1 MKSICVWLWKDSGNG
16 YALRSVIRRA
26 ERFFNTYSDGE
37 KEVYIMKV
45 SKKIL
50 ALSLA
55 ACMTVPFFGACG
67 SNSASDSTDSTAA
80 PEAEGDFTG
89 TMVIGGIGPL
99 TGGAA
104 VYGNAVKNGIQLAVD
119 EINAAGGVN
128 GIKLEL
134 NFQDDEHNEEKAVN
148 AYNTLKDKDMK
159 LLIGTVTSNPC
170 IAVAAESAKDNIFQ
184 LTPSGSAVDCVAND
198 NAFRICF
205 NDPNQGTASAQYIAQ
220 NGLATKVAAI
230 YDSSDVYSTGIYEK
244 FAAEA
249 ANQNLEVAAAE
260 AFTADSK
267 TDFSVQI
274 QKVQESGAELLF
286 LPIYYQEAALIL
298 QQADKA
304 GLNVKYFGCD
314 GLDGLIDQLGD
325 DVAISE
331 GVMLLTPF
339 AADAT
344 DEKTVAFT
352 TAYKNAYN
360 GEVPIQFAADG
371 YDAVYAVKAA
381 MEKAGITD
389 ASISAS
395 DLCDAL
401 KTAMTEITVEG
412 VTGTITWTAD
422 GEPTK
427 DPKAMQIVITENED
441 GTKTGSYAAL

>member
-1 MKSICVWLWKDSGNG
+1 MK
-16 YALRSVIRRA
+16 
-26 ERFFNTYSDGE
+26 F
-37 KEVYIMKV
+37 

-50 ALSLA
+50 AFSLA
-55 ACMTVPFFGACG
+55 ACMTVPFLAGCSSKDTA
-67 SNSASDSTDSTAA
+67 TDNSTADA
-80 PEAEGDFTG
+80 ASTADSGDFTG
-89 TMVIGGIGPL
+89 TLVIGGIGPV

-170 IAVAAESAKDNIFQ
+170 VAVAAETVKDNMFQ

-198 NAFRICF
+198 NAFRVCF

-220 NGLATKVAAI
+220 NGLASKVAVI

-249 ANQNLEVAAAE
+249 ANQNIDVVAAE

-298 QQADKA
+298 QQANKA
-304 GLNVKYFGCD
+304 GLAVKYFGCD

-325 DVAISE
+325 DVAIAE

-339 AADAT
+339 AADAQ

-360 GEVPIQFAADG
+360 NEVPIQFAADG

-401 KTAMTEITVEG
+401 KVAMTEITVEG
-412 VTGTITWTAD
+412 VTGTITWAAD

-427 DPKAMQIVITENED
+427 DPKAMKIVVTENED

>member
-1 MKSICVWLWKDSGNG
+1 MK
-16 YALRSVIRRA
+16 
-26 ERFFNTYSDGE
+26 F
-37 KEVYIMKV
+37 

-50 ALSLA
+50 AFSLA
-55 ACMTVPFFGACG
+55 ACMTVPFLAGC
-67 SNSASDSTDSTAA
+67 SSKDTTTDNSTADA
-80 PEAEGDFTG
+80 ASTADSGDFTG
-89 TMVIGGIGPL
+89 TLVIGGIGPL

-170 IAVAAESAKDNIFQ
+170 IAVAAETVKDNMFQ

-198 NAFRICF
+198 NAFRVCF
-205 NDPNQGTASAQYIAQ
+205 NDPNQGVASAQYIAQ
-220 NGLATKVAAI
+220 NNVASKVAVI

-249 ANQNLEVAAAE
+249 ANQNIDVVAAE
-260 AFTADSK
+260 AFTSDSK

-298 QQADKA
+298 QQASKA

-325 DVAISE
+325 DVAIAE

-339 AADAT
+339 AADAQ

-360 GEVPIQFAADG
+360 NEVPIQFAADG

-401 KTAMTEITVEG
+401 KVAMTEITVEG

-427 DPKAMQIVITENED
+427 DPKAMEIVVTENED